1 MPWPVEASNE
11 EKHAKILREG
21 RKLLILESLSSFLT
35 SGLCESWV
43 SQKVSE
49 LITMF
54 NTKNMLYY
62 HFRALQT
69 LTLEDNL
76 FYNYKFSSGTIEVLQ
91 EVLDSIVF

>member
-1 MPWPVEASNE
+1 
-11 EKHAKILREG
+11 
-21 RKLLILESLSSFLT
+21 
-35 SGLCESWV
+35 
-43 SQKVSE
+43 
-49 LITMF
+49 MF

-69 LTLEDNL
+69 LTLEDNP